1 MAALVKA
8 IEQKRFKQAELLL
21 QLGDNVNQ
29 QEKLSG
35 KTPLLAVCSLEDE
48 IVACRIT
55 KKLLH
60 RGADVCLKDVQGT
73 SPLMQACKLG
83 K

>member
-29 QEKLSG
+29 REKLSG

-55 KKLLH
+55 KKLLDIAE
-60 RGADVCLKDVQGT
+60 RTFV
-73 SPLMQACKLG
+73 
-83 K
+83 